1 MKYKE
6 IQKKNEKRIKRMEK
20 GERRRNKE

>member
-20 GERRRNKE
+20 GERRKNKE